1 MKTIRTQI
9 ILFIGCIILCACA
22 LIMVVAI
29 IDARSLA
36 EQLTVSS
43 MKMMTQELSDH
54 MQSKL
59 SLELTR
65 IQEMANR
72 TELRNS
78 RTSLYDKAAF
88 LSKDIQPDQ
97 VTYRYYLVVGRDGQG
112 YTSSGKSV
120 NISER
125 DYFKEALQG
134 KPAVSDLVKD
144 LIFNQDAYIFA
155 VPLLNEKDEIT
166 GVLALRRRPQVFVSI
181 CQSIKIGKT
190 GCPFVISRITGNVVG
205 GDDQS
210 LVDNRTNFEKLAESD
225 PAYRQI
231 GAFVSKMR
239 KGETGSGMYTLKG
252 KKKYI
257 AYMPLPDMNFAVA
270 AQEPESDITEELWKT
285 FIAIIIITIIC
296 IAVATIFAFA
306 FAGSLSRVIRTVQHA
321 LSNVANGD
329 LTMSDITQEEK
340 NRIKSR
346 KDELGVIGN
355 TLTVMVESLTRTVLS
370 IRGAAVQVQEGSEQI
385 SSSSQSVSSGAS
397 EQAAST
403 EEMSSTI
410 EEMTSNIRQTAE
422 NATKTSAIAKETS
435 SNSENGGQAV
445 GKAVEAIKQ
454 IADKI
459 SIIEDIASQTNLL
472 ALNAAIEAARAGDA
486 GKGFA
491 VVASE
496 VRKLAER
503 SQVAAGEISDLSAQ
517 TVNMAENAGTM
528 INKVVPAVEQTAQL
542 VDEIATASREQDNG
556 AQQVSTAIVQ
566 LDTVV
571 QQNASAAEEMAAM
584 AEELSAESQRLVE
597 TINFF
602 RLDESRAN
610 SSGSVIPKQN
620 QEPSHPVSPAVKKG
634 VAKPGAAG
642 IKPAEKPVASEKSDK
657 PERSPKKT
665 SDLVSDKDFEEF

>member
-1 MKTIRTQI
+1 MKTIRAQI

-29 IDARSLA
+29 IDTRSLA

-59 SLELTR
+59 FLELTR

-88 LSKDIQPDQ
+88 LSKDIKPDQ
-97 VTYRYYLVVGRDGQG
+97 VTYRYYVVVGRDGQG
-112 YTSSGKSV
+112 YTSSGKTV

-166 GVLALRRRPQVFVSI
+166 GVLAMRRRPQVFVTI

-190 GCPFVISRITGNVVG
+190 GVPFVISRATGNVVG
-205 GDDQS
+205 AEDQS
-210 LVDNRTNFEKLAESD
+210 IVDNRTNFEKLAETD

-231 GAFVSKMR
+231 GAFVTKMR

-285 FIAIIIITIIC
+285 FTAIIIITAIC
-296 IAVATIFAFA
+296 ILVAVVFAFM
-306 FAGSLSRVIRTVQHA
+306 FAGRLSHVIKTVQHA

-340 NRIKSR
+340 ARIKNR

-503 SQVAAGEISDLSAQ
+503 SQVAAGEISDLSTQ
-517 TVNMAENAGTM
+517 TVSMAENAGTM

-620 QEPSHPVSPAVKKG
+620 YEPSHPVSSVVKKG
-634 VAKPGAAG
+634 AAKSGAAG
-642 IKPAEKPVASEKSDK
+642 IKTVEKPAASEKSDK
-657 PERSPKKT
+657 PERSPKKG